1 MPRLAAISKDSASG
15 ETVRRFASRSLVG
28 HRERCAWKGVA
39 RAPCGRVSAGPDR
52 ALEVMSI
59 SSQAAALPS
68 QNPKAVGGSF
78 GALVLAS
85 ITIVTVFKVVEW
97 SAAQTAL
104 VTFEGAA
111 VAGFFTALVA
121 HLRVG
126 TSKEPVALAATFT
139 AMVSATLAL
148 GSGFGWWSLTE
159 QQTSA
164 VAGLFTALLGVGG
177 ALIARQH
184 VTAETS
190 SNTK

>member
-1 MPRLAAISKDSASG
+1 MRIEAAGRARRGHVSG
-15 ETVRRFASRSLVG
+15 
-28 HRERCAWKGVA
+28 
-39 RAPCGRVSAGPDR
+39 GPDR
-52 ALEVMSI
+52 ALQVMAI
-59 SSQAAALPS
+59 SSQAAALPP
-68 QNPKAVGGSF
+68 QNPKAVAGSF

-85 ITIVTVFKVVEW
+85 ITIITVFKVVDW

-164 VAGLFTALLGVGG
+164 VAGLFTALLGWGRSDRSPTRHRRNEFEHQV
-177 ALIARQH
+177 IAAGC
-184 VTAETS
+184 VTTIHLRRDR
-190 SNTK
+190 